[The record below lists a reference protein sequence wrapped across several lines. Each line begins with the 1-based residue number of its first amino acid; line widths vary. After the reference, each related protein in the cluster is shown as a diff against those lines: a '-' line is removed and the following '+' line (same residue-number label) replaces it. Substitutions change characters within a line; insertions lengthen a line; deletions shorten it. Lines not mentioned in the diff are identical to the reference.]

1 MASESVE
8 TFRGK
13 ALLHSAL
20 RRLALLIA
28 TLLLGGLLGATLVR
42 FAPGYGLSTEQLD
55 PRLSP
60 ESVRAL
66 REAQAGERNVLFFYG
81 HFLAQLFKGDLGFS
95 QTLNRPVSEL
105 LRDRA
110 PVTVAAIGWGMVLG
124 WLLGFSLAASAWL
137 FRSHAYDL
145 VATIVG
151 GIFLCLPT
159 AALALVF
166 LVIGAPGRLAVAL
179 VVFPN
184 VFRYVRNLLEKSGDQ
199 PHIITARAKGLG
211 PTRVLFWHV
220 LPPAAPELFALL
232 GVSVSIALGASIPIE
247 AIADIPGVG
256 QLAWQAALGRDL
268 PLLVNLTLIV
278 TAVTLVANWM
288 GELFAQA
295 FRSSPA

>member
-8 TFRGK
+8 ISRGK

-42 FAPGYGLSTEQLD
+42 IAPGFGLSAEQLD
-55 PRLSP
+55 PRLSS

-66 REAQAGERNVLFFYG
+66 REAQAGERNVLIFYTK
-81 HFLAQLFKGDLGFS
+81 FLVQLLKGDLGVS
-95 QTLNRPVSEL
+95 QTLNRPVTEL
-105 LRDRA
+105 LRDRV
-110 PVTVAAIGWGMVLG
+110 PVTVTAVGWGMGLG
-124 WLLGFSLAASAWL
+124 WLLGFSLAATAWL
-137 FRSHAYDL
+137 FRSRSYDL
-145 VATIVG
+145 LATTLG
-151 GIFLCLPT
+151 GVFLCLPT
-159 AALALVF
+159 AALALLF
-166 LVIGAPGRLAVAL
+166 LLIGAPGRLAVAL

-184 VFRYVRNLLEKSGDQ
+184 VFRYVRNLLEKSGEL

-211 PTRVLFWHV
+211 PARVLFFHV
-220 LPPAAPELFALL
+220 LPPSAPELFALL

-247 AIADIPGVG
+247 AIADLPGIG

-278 TAVTLVANWM
+278 TAVTLLANWT
-288 GELFAQA
+288 GEVLAQA
-295 FRSSPA
+295 FRSTPA

>member
-8 TFRGK
+8 TSRRK

-55 PRLSP
+55 PRLSS

-66 REAQAGERNVLFFYG
+66 RESQAGERNVLLFYG
-81 HFLAQLFKGDLGFS
+81 HFLARLLKGDLGFS
-95 QTLNRPVSEL
+95 QTLNRSVSEL

-110 PVTVAAIGWGMVLG
+110 PVTIAAIAWGMVLG

-145 VATIVG
+145 VATVIG
-151 GIFLCLPT
+151 GVFLCLPT

-166 LVIGAPGRLAVAL
+166 LLIGAPGRLAVAL

-184 VFRYVRNLLEKSGDQ
+184 VFRYVRNLLEKSGEL

-211 PTRVLFWHV
+211 PARVLFWHV

-247 AIADIPGVG
+247 AIADIPGIG

-278 TAVTLVANWM
+278 TAVTLLANWT
-288 GELFAQA
+288 GEIFAQA
-295 FRSSPA
+295 FRSNPA

>member
-8 TFRGK
+8 ISRGK
-13 ALLHSAL
+13 ALLLSAL
-20 RRLALLIA
+20 RRFTLLSA

-42 FAPGYGLSTEQLD
+42 FAPGFGLSTEQLD
-55 PRLSP
+55 TRLSA

-66 REAQAGERNVLFFYG
+66 RDAHAGERNVLSFYG
-81 HFLAQLFKGDLGFS
+81 HFLAQLLKGDLGLS
-95 QTLNRPVSEL
+95 QTLNRPVTEL
-105 LRDRA
+105 LRDRF
-110 PVTVAAIGWGMVLG
+110 PVTVAAIAWGMGLG
-124 WLLGFSLAASAWL
+124 WLLGFSLAATAWL
-137 FRSHAYDL
+137 FRSRAYDL
-145 VATIVG
+145 AATVLG

-166 LVIGAPGRLAVAL
+166 LLIGAPGRLAIAL

-184 VFRYVRNLLEKSGDQ
+184 VFRYVRNLLEKSGEL

-211 PTRVLFWHV
+211 PARVLFWHV
-220 LPPAAPELFALL
+220 LPPAAPQVFALL
-232 GVSVSIALGASIPIE
+232 GVSVSIALGAAIPIE
-247 AIADIPGVG
+247 ALADIPGIG

-278 TAVTLVANWM
+278 TAVTLLANWA
-288 GELFAQA
+288 GEIFTEA

>member
-13 ALLHSAL
+13 ALLLSAL

-55 PRLSP
+55 PRLSS

-66 REAQAGERNVLFFYG
+66 REAQTGERNVIVFYAR
-81 HFLAQLFKGDLGFS
+81 FLAHLLKGDLGFS
-95 QTLNRPVSEL
+95 QTLNRPVTEL

-110 PVTVAAIGWGMVLG
+110 PVTIAAIVWGMVLG
-124 WLLGFSLAASAWL
+124 WLLGFSLAATAWL
-137 FRSHAYDL
+137 FRSRAYDL
-145 VATIVG
+145 LATIAG

-159 AALALVF
+159 AALALLF
-166 LVIGAPGRLAVAL
+166 LLLGAPGRLAVAL
-179 VVFPN
+179 VVFPT
-184 VFRYVRNLLEKSGDQ
+184 VFRYVRNLLEKSGDL

-211 PTRVLFWHV
+211 PARVLFWHV

-232 GVSVSIALGASIPIE
+232 GVSVSIALGAAIPIE

-278 TAVTLVANWM
+278 TAVTLVANWT
-288 GELFAQA
+288 GEVFAQA
-295 FRSSPA
+295 FRSTPA

>member
-8 TFRGK
+8 ISRGK
-13 ALLHSAL
+13 ALLLSAL
-20 RRLALLIA
+20 RRLALLLA
-28 TLLLGGLLGATLVR
+28 TLFLGGLLGATLVR
-42 FAPGYGLSTEQLD
+42 FAPGFGLSADQLD
-55 PRLSP
+55 TRLSS

-66 REAQAGERNVLFFYG
+66 REAQAGERNVIVFYSN
-81 HFLAQLFKGDLGFS
+81 FLSHLLRGDLGFS
-95 QTLNRPVSEL
+95 QTLNRPVTEL

-110 PVTVAAIGWGMVLG
+110 PVTVAAIAWGLALG
-124 WLLGFSLAASAWL
+124 WLLGFSLAATAWL
-137 FRSHAYDL
+137 FRSRSYDL
-145 VATIVG
+145 LATVLG

-166 LVIGAPGRLAVAL
+166 LLIGAPGRLAVAL

-184 VFRYVRNLLEKSGDQ
+184 IFRYVRNLLEKSGDL

-211 PTRVLFWHV
+211 PARVLFWHV
-220 LPPAAPELFALL
+220 LPPAAPELFTLL
-232 GVSVSIALGASIPIE
+232 GVSVSIALGASIPVE
-247 AIADIPGVG
+247 AIADIPGIG

-278 TAVTLVANWM
+278 TAITLTANWI
-288 GELFAQA
+288 GEVLGQA